1 MPAQLHTQTISDSL
15 YLALHKIMQF
25 PELEAFRLVGGTALS
40 LQLGHRI
47 SVDIDLFTDAQYG
60 TIDFNAIDNRL
71 IKEFLF
77 VETGTEHNISFG
89 KMYNI
94 GDTSEKAIKLDLFY
108 TDSFVFPII
117 KKDNIRI
124 ADIREIA
131 AMKLEV
137 ISRSGRKKDFW
148 DLIELLE
155 HFSLSDLI
163 GFFKQKYQYTEIE
176 ELYKGLTD
184 FEQADNEVDPICVK
198 GRYWELIKADII
210 DLVTDLK
217 ID

>member
-1 MPAQLHTQTISDSL
+1 MPAKHYTQTISDSL

-47 SVDIDLFTDAQYG
+47 SFDIDLFTDAQNG
-60 TIDFNAIDNRL
+60 TIDFNAIDDRL
-71 IKEFLF
+71 QKEFLF
-77 VETGTEHNISFG
+77 VETGTGYNISFG

-108 TDSFVFPII
+108 TDSFIFPIV

-131 AMKLEV
+131 AMKLEI

-155 HFSLSDLI
+155 HFSLFDLI
-163 GFFKQKYQYTEIE
+163 GFFKQKYQYIEIE
-176 ELYKGLTD
+176 ELYKGLTN
-184 FEQADNEVDPICVK
+184 FEQADDEIDPICVK

-210 DLVTDLK
+210 ELVTDLK

>member
-1 MPAQLHTQTISDSL
+1 MSAQFHKKTISDSL

-60 TIDFNAIDNRL
+60 TIDFNAIDDRL
-71 IKEFLF
+71 QNEFPF

-94 GDTSEKAIKLDLFY
+94 GDTPEKAIKLDLFY
-108 TDSFVFPII
+108 TDSFVFPIAR
-117 KKDNIRI
+117 KDNIRI

-163 GFFKQKYQYTEIE
+163 GFCKQKYQYIKIE
-176 ELYKGLTD
+176 ELYTELTN

-210 DLVTDLK
+210 ELVTDL
-217 ID
+217 